1 MITGKQQTI
10 KTGMRVATPKK
21 RFSHASMS
29 APPEKGLL
37 YQPILGSSQLKLLL
51 SQLSPKT
58 ELILANAPFLD
69 SASKYQLVRLKALKG
84 ILLSD
89 KYFLSKYFKR
99 EYLKQTSAQ
108 SMVALVQGL
117 QALGRRSSAT
127 PENNFWIN
135 NLIINCIQISIC
147 EN

>member
-1 MITGKQQTI
+1 MYY
-10 KTGMRVATPKK
+10 
-21 RFSHASMS
+21 SM
-29 APPEKGLL
+29 LL
-37 YQPILGSSQLKLLL
+37 
-51 SQLSPKT
+51 T
-58 ELILANAPFLD
+58 
-69 SASKYQLVRLKALKG
+69 SKYQFVRLKALKG
-84 ILLSD
+84 NTSVE

-135 NLIINCIQISIC
+135 NLISQLRPNIYL
-147 EN
+147 